1 MLKIVKGYGY
11 GYVPAYS
18 VGEPVKID
26 NTVYMPGEDEETGE
40 VISAEEQ
47 RKRAEE
53 EKAEQERRI
62 NEEVESRYSKM
73 LAERSAALEQER
85 AKILEDGRSEAAT
98 ITAEAKATTMAV
110 MEKAKR
116 ECAML
121 KEQARKEGYDEGF
134 AEGKKDSLD
143 KYEKYIDASGRLLS
157 EINSRKEAYYVSSEE
172 EMRQTVFEL
181 VNKIV
186 RTELKINPQ
195 VVEGLIAE
203 AAKNFRNS
211 DYIKITLAED
221 GITERFRTDEKL
233 VKDII
238 PFIPEVEIELDED
251 AEEGTVIVDNGSEIV
266 DAGVPTQLEFLKEIM
281 RTTRGEDSR
290 SEAFEIASDS
300 VQGESLEES
309 AAKAGED
316 AAAGL
321 TETASAG
328 VAETTETASAETT
341 ETAGEVELTEAAAA
355 EETYAAETG
364 AMAVESAAES
374 EDTLLEAEEEVPQ
387 QVNFADVMADVM
399 AGRAEE
405 ESEPADTA
413 ETAETVV
420 QDEALEITEDK
431 AVALMADLMEEAKAT
446 GIQNDEPKAAEEK
459 VPKPAKSRKKKQAA
473 E

>member
-11 GYVPAYS
+11 GYAPAYS

-47 RKRAEE
+47 RRRAEE
-53 EKAEQERRI
+53 ERAEQERRI
-62 NEEVESRYSKM
+62 NEEIETRYAQM
-73 LAERSAALEQER
+73 LAEHSAALEQER
-85 AKILEDGRSEAAT
+85 AKILEDGRNEAAT
-98 ITAEAKATTMAV
+98 LTAEAKAATMAV

-116 ECAML
+116 ECSML

-134 AEGKKDSLD
+134 SEGKKDSLD
-143 KYEKYIDASGRLLS
+143 KYEKYIDASGRLLA
-157 EINSRKEAYYVSSEE
+157 EINSRKEAYYVSAEE

-195 VVEGLIAE
+195 VIEGLIAD

-238 PFIPEVEIELDED
+238 PFISEVEIELDED

-281 RTTRGEDSR
+281 RTTRGEGGSEV

-309 AAKAGED
+309 AAKGVED
-316 AAAGL
+316 SAAGL
-321 TETASAG
+321 TGTGDTA
-328 VAETTETASAETT
+328 
-341 ETAGEVELTEAAAA
+341 EAYAA
-355 EETYAAETG
+355 EEAAT
-364 AMAVESAAES
+364 AAES
-374 EDTLLEAEEEVPQ
+374 TAEPEDTVSEAEEEVPQ

-399 AGRAEE
+399 SGRAEE
-405 ESEPADTA
+405 SAGTA
-413 ETAETVV
+413 ETAG
-420 QDEALEITEDK
+420 QDEVSET
-431 AVALMADLMEEAKAT
+431 AVDEAAALMADLMEEAKAADVQT
-446 GIQNDEPKAAEEK
+446 DKTEAAEITAEE

>member
-1 MLKIVKGYGY
+1 
-11 GYVPAYS
+11 
-18 VGEPVKID
+18 
-26 NTVYMPGEDEETGE
+26 
-40 VISAEEQ
+40 
-47 RKRAEE
+47 
-53 EKAEQERRI
+53 
-62 NEEVESRYSKM
+62 
-73 LAERSAALEQER
+73 
-85 AKILEDGRSEAAT
+85 
-98 ITAEAKATTMAV
+98 MA
-110 MEKAKR
+110 
-116 ECAML
+116 
-121 KEQARKEGYDEGF
+121 
-134 AEGKKDSLD
+134 
-143 KYEKYIDASGRLLS
+143 
-157 EINSRKEAYYVSSEE
+157 EINSRKEAYYVSAEE

-195 VVEGLIAE
+195 VIEGLIAD

-281 RTTRGEDSR
+281 RTTRGEGGSEV

-309 AAKAGED
+309 AAKGVED
-316 AAAGL
+316 SAAGL
-321 TETASAG
+321 TGTGDTA
-328 VAETTETASAETT
+328 
-341 ETAGEVELTEAAAA
+341 EAYAA
-355 EETYAAETG
+355 EEAAT
-364 AMAVESAAES
+364 AAES
-374 EDTLLEAEEEVPQ
+374 TAEPEDTVSEAEEEVPQ

-399 AGRAEE
+399 SGRAEE
-405 ESEPADTA
+405 SAGTA
-413 ETAETVV
+413 ETAG
-420 QDEALEITEDK
+420 QDEVSETAGDE
-431 AVALMADLMEEAKAT
+431 AAALMADLMEEAKAAGVQT
-446 GIQNDEPKAAEEK
+446 DKTEAAEITAEE

>member
-11 GYVPAYS
+11 GYAPAYS

-47 RKRAEE
+47 RRRAEE
-53 EKAEQERRI
+53 ERAEQERRI
-62 NEEVESRYSKM
+62 NEEIETRYAQM
-73 LAERSAALEQER
+73 LAEHSAALEQER
-85 AKILEDGRSEAAT
+85 AKILEDGRNEAAT
-98 ITAEAKATTMAV
+98 LTAEAKAATMAV

-116 ECAML
+116 ECSML

-134 AEGKKDSLD
+134 SEGKKDSLD
-143 KYEKYIDASGRLLS
+143 KYEKYIDASGRLLA
-157 EINSRKEAYYVSSEE
+157 EINSRKEAYYVSAEE

-195 VVEGLIAE
+195 VIEGLIAD

-281 RTTRGEDSR
+281 RTTRGEGGSEV

-309 AAKAGED
+309 AAKGVED
-316 AAAGL
+316 SAAGL
-321 TETASAG
+321 TGTGDTA
-328 VAETTETASAETT
+328 
-341 ETAGEVELTEAAAA
+341 EAYAA
-355 EETYAAETG
+355 EEAAT
-364 AMAVESAAES
+364 AAES
-374 EDTLLEAEEEVPQ
+374 TAEPEDTVSEAEEEVPQ

-399 AGRAEE
+399 SGMAEE
-405 ESEPADTA
+405 SAGTA
-413 ETAETVV
+413 ETAG
-420 QDEALEITEDK
+420 QDEVSETAGDE
-431 AVALMADLMEEAKAT
+431 AAALMADLMEEAKAAGVQT
-446 GIQNDEPKAAEEK
+446 DKTEAAEITAEE

>member
-11 GYVPAYS
+11 GYAPAYS

-47 RKRAEE
+47 RRRAEE
-53 EKAEQERRI
+53 ERAEQERRI
-62 NEEVESRYSKM
+62 NEEIETRYAQM
-73 LAERSAALEQER
+73 LAEHSAALEQER
-85 AKILEDGRSEAAT
+85 AKILEDGRNEAAT
-98 ITAEAKATTMAV
+98 LTAEAKAATMAV

-116 ECAML
+116 ECSML

-134 AEGKKDSLD
+134 SEGKKDSLD
-143 KYEKYIDASGRLLS
+143 KYEKYIDASGRLLA
-157 EINSRKEAYYVSSEE
+157 EINSRKEAYYVSAEE

-195 VVEGLIAE
+195 VIEGLIAD

-281 RTTRGEDSR
+281 RTTRGEGGSEV

-309 AAKAGED
+309 AAKGIED
-316 AAAGL
+316 SAAGL
-321 TETASAG
+321 TGTGDTA
-328 VAETTETASAETT
+328 
-341 ETAGEVELTEAAAA
+341 EAYAA
-355 EETYAAETG
+355 EEAAT
-364 AMAVESAAES
+364 AAES
-374 EDTLLEAEEEVPQ
+374 TAEPEDTVSEAEEEVPQ

-399 AGRAEE
+399 SGRAEE
-405 ESEPADTA
+405 SAGTA
-413 ETAETVV
+413 ETAG
-420 QDEALEITEDK
+420 QDEVSET
-431 AVALMADLMEEAKAT
+431 AVDEAAALMADLMEEAKAADVQT
-446 GIQNDEPKAAEEK
+446 DKTEAAEITAEE

>member
-11 GYVPAYS
+11 GYAPAYS

-47 RKRAEE
+47 RRRAEE
-53 EKAEQERRI
+53 ERAEQERRI
-62 NEEVESRYSKM
+62 NEEIETRYAQM
-73 LAERSAALEQER
+73 LAEHSAALEQER
-85 AKILEDGRSEAAT
+85 AKILEDSRNEAAT
-98 ITAEAKATTMAV
+98 LTAEAKAATMAV

-116 ECAML
+116 ECSML

-134 AEGKKDSLD
+134 SEGKKDSLD
-143 KYEKYIDASGRLLS
+143 KYEKYIDASGRLLA
-157 EINSRKEAYYVSSEE
+157 EINSRKEAYYVSAEE

-195 VVEGLIAE
+195 VIEGLIAD

-281 RTTRGEDSR
+281 RTTRGEGGSEV

-309 AAKAGED
+309 AAKGVED
-316 AAAGL
+316 SAAGL
-321 TETASAG
+321 TGTGDTA
-328 VAETTETASAETT
+328 
-341 ETAGEVELTEAAAA
+341 EAYAA
-355 EETYAAETG
+355 EEAAT
-364 AMAVESAAES
+364 AAES
-374 EDTLLEAEEEVPQ
+374 TAEPEDTVSEAEEEVPQ

-399 AGRAEE
+399 SGRAEE
-405 ESEPADTA
+405 SAGTA
-413 ETAETVV
+413 ETAG
-420 QDEALEITEDK
+420 QDEVSETAGDE
-431 AVALMADLMEEAKAT
+431 AAALMADLMEEAKAAGVQT
-446 GIQNDEPKAAEEK
+446 DKTEAAEITAEE

>member
-11 GYVPAYS
+11 GYAPAYS

-47 RKRAEE
+47 RRRAEE
-53 EKAEQERRI
+53 ERAEQERRI
-62 NEEVESRYSKM
+62 NEEIETRYAQM
-73 LAERSAALEQER
+73 LAEHSAALEQER
-85 AKILEDGRSEAAT
+85 AKILEDGRNEAAT
-98 ITAEAKATTMAV
+98 LTAEAKAATMAV

-116 ECAML
+116 ECSML

-134 AEGKKDSLD
+134 SEGKKDSLD
-143 KYEKYIDASGRLLS
+143 KYEKYIDASGRLLA
-157 EINSRKEAYYVSSEE
+157 EINSRKEAYYVSAEE

-195 VVEGLIAE
+195 VIEGLIAD

-281 RTTRGEDSR
+281 RTTRGEGGSEV

-309 AAKAGED
+309 AAKGVED
-316 AAAGL
+316 SAAGL
-321 TETASAG
+321 TGTGDTA
-328 VAETTETASAETT
+328 
-341 ETAGEVELTEAAAA
+341 EAYAA
-355 EETYAAETG
+355 EEAAT
-364 AMAVESAAES
+364 AAES
-374 EDTLLEAEEEVPQ
+374 TAEPEDTVSEAEEEVPQ

-399 AGRAEE
+399 SGRAEE
-405 ESEPADTA
+405 SAGTA
-413 ETAETVV
+413 ETAG
-420 QDEALEITEDK
+420 QDEVSET
-431 AVALMADLMEEAKAT
+431 AVDEAAALMADLMEEAKAADVQT
-446 GIQNDEPKAAEEK
+446 DKTEAAEITAEE

>member
-62 NEEVESRYSKM
+62 NEEVETRYSKM

-98 ITAEAKATTMAV
+98 ITAEAKAATMAV

-281 RTTRGEDSR
+281 RTTRGEDSG

-321 TETASAG
+321 TEIVSAG
-328 VAETTETASAETT
+328 VAEVTETASACVAETT
-341 ETAGEVELTEAAAA
+341 EAAGEVELTETAAAM
-355 EETYAAETG
+355 AA
-364 AMAVESAAES
+364 ESAAEP
-374 EDTLLEAEEEVPQ
+374 EDTLSEAEEEVPQ

-405 ESEPADTA
+405 TSEPAD
-413 ETAETVV
+413 TVV
-420 QDEALEITEDK
+420 QDEASEMTEDK
-431 AVALMADLMEEAKAT
+431 AAALMADLMEEAKAT

>member
-47 RKRAEE
+47 RRRAEE
-53 EKAEQERRI
+53 EKAEEERRI
-62 NEEVESRYSKM
+62 NEAVETRFSKV
-73 LAERSAALEQER
+73 LAEHSAALEQER
-85 AKILEDGRSEAAT
+85 AKILEDGRNEAAT
-98 ITAEAKATTMAV
+98 ITAEAKAATMAV

-157 EINSRKEAYYVSSEE
+157 EINSRKEAYYVSAEE

-238 PFIPEVEIELDED
+238 PFIPEVEIEFDED

-281 RTTRGEDSR
+281 RTTRGGDSG

-309 AAKAGED
+309 AAKGGED
-316 AAAGL
+316 FAAEVTG
-321 TETASAG
+321 TAA
-328 VAETTETASAETT
+328 V
-341 ETAGEVELTEAAAA
+341 TEAAKSAA
-355 EETYAAETG
+355 EAETAEAADAAETA
-364 AMAVESAAES
+364 AMTEESAAVPEDALVEADEES
-374 EDTLLEAEEEVPQ
+374 P

-399 AGRAEE
+399 SGRAEE
-405 ESEPADTA
+405 AAEPAGVPEA
-413 ETAETVV
+413 AV
-420 QDEALEITEDK
+420 QDEASEMTEDE
-431 AVALMADLMEEAKAT
+431 AAALMAELMNEAKAA
-446 GIQNDEPKAAEEK
+446 GIQTDGAEASGTDETAAEE

>member
-47 RKRAEE
+47 RRRAEE
-53 EKAEQERRI
+53 ERAEQERRI
-62 NEEVESRYSKM
+62 NEEIETRYAQM
-73 LAERSAALEQER
+73 LAEHSAALEQER
-85 AKILEDGRSEAAT
+85 AKVLEDGRNEAAT
-98 ITAEAKATTMAV
+98 ITAEAKAATMAV

-143 KYEKYIDASGRLLS
+143 KYEKYIDASGRLLA
-157 EINSRKEAYYVSSEE
+157 EINSRKEAYYVSAEE

-195 VVEGLIAE
+195 VIEGLIAD

-281 RTTRGEDSR
+281 RTTRGGDSG

-309 AAKAGED
+309 AAKGGED
-316 AAAGL
+316 FAAEV
-321 TETASAG
+321 TETAE
-328 VAETTETASAETT
+328 VETA
-341 ETAGEVELTEAAAA
+341 EA
-355 EETYAAETG
+355 YAAET
-364 AMAVESAAES
+364 AAIAAESAAEP
-374 EDTLLEAEEEVPQ
+374 EDTLSEAEEEAPQ

-399 AGRAEE
+399 SGRAAEAVG
-405 ESEPADTA
+405 SADTA
-413 ETAETVV
+413 EPANMTEPAV
-420 QDEALEITEDK
+420 QDEA
-431 AVALMADLMEEAKAT
+431 AALMADLMEEAKAA
-446 GIQNDEPKAAEEK
+446 GIQTDEAEAAEIAAEE

>member
-11 GYVPAYS
+11 GYAPAYS

-47 RKRAEE
+47 RRRAEE
-53 EKAEQERRI
+53 ERAEQERRI
-62 NEEVESRYSKM
+62 NEEIETRYAQM
-73 LAERSAALEQER
+73 LAEHSAALEQER
-85 AKILEDGRSEAAT
+85 AKILEDGRNEAAT
-98 ITAEAKATTMAV
+98 LTAEAKAATMAV

-116 ECAML
+116 ECSML

-134 AEGKKDSLD
+134 SEGKKDSLD
-143 KYEKYIDASGRLLS
+143 KYEKYIDASGRLLA
-157 EINSRKEAYYVSSEE
+157 EINSRKEAYYVSAEE

-195 VVEGLIAE
+195 VIEGLIAD

-281 RTTRGEDSR
+281 RTTRGEGGSEV

-309 AAKAGED
+309 AAKGIED
-316 AAAGL
+316 SAAGL
-321 TETASAG
+321 TGTGDTA
-328 VAETTETASAETT
+328 
-341 ETAGEVELTEAAAA
+341 EAYAA
-355 EETYAAETG
+355 EEAAT
-364 AMAVESAAES
+364 AAES
-374 EDTLLEAEEEVPQ
+374 TAEPEDTVSEAEEEVPQ

-399 AGRAEE
+399 SGWAEE
-405 ESEPADTA
+405 SAGTA
-413 ETAETVV
+413 ETAG
-420 QDEALEITEDK
+420 QDEVSET
-431 AVALMADLMEEAKAT
+431 AVDEAAALMADLMEEAKAADVQT
-446 GIQNDEPKAAEEK
+446 DKTEAAEITAEE

>member
-11 GYVPAYS
+11 GYAPAYS

-47 RKRAEE
+47 RRRAEE
-53 EKAEQERRI
+53 ERAEQERRI
-62 NEEVESRYSKM
+62 NEEIETRYAQM
-73 LAERSAALEQER
+73 LAEHSAALEQER
-85 AKILEDGRSEAAT
+85 AKILEDGRNEAAT
-98 ITAEAKATTMAV
+98 LTAEAKAATMAV

-116 ECAML
+116 ECSML

-134 AEGKKDSLD
+134 SEGKKDSLD
-143 KYEKYIDASGRLLS
+143 KYEKYIDASGRLLA
-157 EINSRKEAYYVSSEE
+157 EINSRKEAYYVSAEE

-195 VVEGLIAE
+195 VIEGLIAD

-281 RTTRGEDSR
+281 RTTRGEGGSEV

-309 AAKAGED
+309 AAKGIED
-316 AAAGL
+316 SAAGL
-321 TETASAG
+321 TGTGDTA
-328 VAETTETASAETT
+328 
-341 ETAGEVELTEAAAA
+341 EAYAA
-355 EETYAAETG
+355 EEAAT
-364 AMAVESAAES
+364 AAES
-374 EDTLLEAEEEVPQ
+374 TAEPEDTVSEAEEEVPQ

-399 AGRAEE
+399 SGTAGQDEV
-405 ESEPADTA
+405 S
-413 ETAETVV
+413 ETAV
-420 QDEALEITEDK
+420 DEA
-431 AVALMADLMEEAKAT
+431 AALMADLMEEAKAADVQT
-446 GIQNDEPKAAEEK
+446 DKTEAAEITAEE

>member
-26 NTVYMPGEDEETGE
+26 NTVYLPGEDEETGE

-47 RKRAEE
+47 RRRAEE
-53 EKAEQERRI
+53 EKAEEERRI
-62 NEEVESRYSKM
+62 NEAVETRYSQM

-98 ITAEAKATTMAV
+98 ITAEAKAATMAV

-143 KYEKYIDASGRLLS
+143 KYEKYIDASGKLLS
-157 EINSRKEAYYVSSEE
+157 EINSRKEAYYISSEE

-281 RTTRGEDSR
+281 RTTRGGDSG

-300 VQGESLEES
+300 VLGESLEES
-309 AAKAGED
+309 AAKSGKDFAAEVTGAAESAETAESAATAAMAAESPLVPED
-316 AAAGL
+316 AAA
-321 TETASAG
+321 
-328 VAETTETASAETT
+328 
-341 ETAGEVELTEAAAA
+341 
-355 EETYAAETG
+355 
-364 AMAVESAAES
+364 
-374 EDTLLEAEEEVPQ
+374 EAEEESP
-387 QVNFADVMADVM
+387 QVNFADVMAEVM
-399 AGRAEE
+399 SGRTKEAA
-405 ESEPADTA
+405 EPAGA
-413 ETAETVV
+413 SEEAV
-420 QDEALEITEDK
+420 QGEASEMTEDEA
-431 AVALMADLMEEAKAT
+431 AALMAELMNEAKAA
-446 GIQNDEPKAAEEK
+446 GIQADEAEAGEASAEE

>member
-47 RKRAEE
+47 RRRAEE

-98 ITAEAKATTMAV
+98 ITAEAKAATMAV

-281 RTTRGEDSR
+281 RTTRGEDSG

-309 AAKAGED
+309 AAKVGED
-316 AAAGL
+316 TAAGSTGTAGAGA
-321 TETASAG
+321 TEA
-328 VAETTETASAETT
+328 T
-341 ETAGEVELTEAAAA
+341 ETAGEAELTETAASK
-355 EETYAAETG
+355 EEYAAET
-364 AMAVESAAES
+364 AVAAES
-374 EDTLLEAEEEVPQ
+374 TAEPEDTLPEAEEEVPQ

-405 ESEPADTA
+405 APEQADTV
-413 ETAETVV
+413 ETAV
-420 QDEALEITEDK
+420 QDEAAEITEDE
-431 AVALMADLMEEAKAT
+431 AAALMADLMKEAKAA
-446 GIQNDEPKAAEEK
+446 GIQNDEAKAAETVTEE

>member
-26 NTVYMPGEDEETGE
+26 NTVYLPGEDEETGE

-47 RKRAEE
+47 RRRAEE
-53 EKAEQERRI
+53 EKAEEERRI
-62 NEEVESRYSKM
+62 NEAVETRYSQM
-73 LAERSAALEQER
+73 LAERSAALEEER

-98 ITAEAKATTMAV
+98 ITAEAKAATMAV

-116 ECAML
+116 DCAML

-143 KYEKYIDASGRLLS
+143 KYEKYIDASGKLLS
-157 EINSRKEAYYVSSEE
+157 EINSRKEAYYISSEE

-281 RTTRGEDSR
+281 RTTRGGDSG

-300 VQGESLEES
+300 VLGESLEES
-309 AAKAGED
+309 AARIGKDFAAEVAGAAESADTADSAAETAAAAESAATAAMAAESPLVPED
-316 AAAGL
+316 AAA
-321 TETASAG
+321 
-328 VAETTETASAETT
+328 
-341 ETAGEVELTEAAAA
+341 
-355 EETYAAETG
+355 
-364 AMAVESAAES
+364 
-374 EDTLLEAEEEVPQ
+374 EAEEEPP
-387 QVNFADVMADVM
+387 QVNFADVMAEVM
-399 AGRAEE
+399 SGRAEE
-405 ESEPADTA
+405 AAEPAGTSEA
-413 ETAETVV
+413 AV
-420 QDEALEITEDK
+420 QGEASEMTEDEA
-431 AVALMADLMEEAKAT
+431 AALMAELMNEAKAA
-446 GIQNDEPKAAEEK
+446 GIQTDGAEASETVAEE

>member
-11 GYVPAYS
+11 GYAPAYS

-26 NTVYMPGEDEETGE
+26 NTVYLPGEDEETGE

-47 RKRAEE
+47 RRRAEE
-53 EKAEQERRI
+53 EKAEEERRI
-62 NEEVESRYSKM
+62 NEAVETRYSQM
-73 LAERSAALEQER
+73 LAERSAALEEER

-98 ITAEAKATTMAV
+98 ITAEAKAATMAV

-143 KYEKYIDASGRLLS
+143 KYEKYIDASGRLLA

-203 AAKNFRNS
+203 AARNFRNS

-281 RTTRGEDSR
+281 RTTRGG

-309 AAKAGED
+309 AAKGGED
-316 AAAGL
+316 LAAEATGAAG
-321 TETASAG
+321 
-328 VAETTETASAETT
+328 SAETADSAA
-341 ETAGEVELTEAAAA
+341 ETAGAAEAADTAA
-355 EETYAAETG
+355 
-364 AMAVESAAES
+364 
-374 EDTLLEAEEEVPQ
+374 EAEEEFP
-387 QVNFADVMADVM
+387 QVNFADVMAEVM
-399 AGRAEE
+399 SGRTEE
-405 ESEPADTA
+405 AAEPAGTSEAAVQGEASEMTEDEAAALMAELMNEAKEAGIQTDVA
-413 ETAETVV
+413 ETAEI
-420 QDEALEITEDK
+420 AG
-431 AVALMADLMEEAKAT
+431 EE
-446 GIQNDEPKAAEEK
+446 

>member
-11 GYVPAYS
+11 GYAPAYS
-18 VGEPVKID
+18 VGELVKID

-47 RKRAEE
+47 RRRAEE
-53 EKAEQERRI
+53 ERAEQERRI
-62 NEEVESRYSKM
+62 NEEIETRYAQM
-73 LAERSAALEQER
+73 LAEHSAALEQER
-85 AKILEDGRSEAAT
+85 AKILEDGRNEAAT
-98 ITAEAKATTMAV
+98 LTAEAKAATMAV

-116 ECAML
+116 ECSML

-134 AEGKKDSLD
+134 SEGKKDSLD
-143 KYEKYIDASGRLLS
+143 KYEKYIDASGRLLA
-157 EINSRKEAYYVSSEE
+157 EINSRKEAYYVSAEE

-195 VVEGLIAE
+195 VIEGLIAD

-281 RTTRGEDSR
+281 RTTRGEGGSEV

-309 AAKAGED
+309 AAKGVED
-316 AAAGL
+316 SAAGL
-321 TETASAG
+321 TGTGDTA
-328 VAETTETASAETT
+328 
-341 ETAGEVELTEAAAA
+341 EAYAA
-355 EETYAAETG
+355 EEAAT
-364 AMAVESAAES
+364 AAES
-374 EDTLLEAEEEVPQ
+374 TAEPEDTVSEAEEEVPQ

-399 AGRAEE
+399 SGRAEE
-405 ESEPADTA
+405 SAGTA
-413 ETAETVV
+413 ETAG
-420 QDEALEITEDK
+420 QDEVSETAGDE
-431 AVALMADLMEEAKAT
+431 AAALMADLMEEAKAAGVQT
-446 GIQNDEPKAAEEK
+446 DKTEAAEITAEE

>member
-1 MLKIVKGYGY
+1 
-11 GYVPAYS
+11 
-18 VGEPVKID
+18 
-26 NTVYMPGEDEETGE
+26 
-40 VISAEEQ
+40 
-47 RKRAEE
+47 
-53 EKAEQERRI
+53 
-62 NEEVESRYSKM
+62 
-73 LAERSAALEQER
+73 
-85 AKILEDGRSEAAT
+85 
-98 ITAEAKATTMAV
+98 MAV

-157 EINSRKEAYYVSSEE
+157 EINSRKEAYYVSAEE

-281 RTTRGEDSR
+281 RTTRGGDSG

-309 AAKAGED
+309 AAKGGED
-316 AAAGL
+316 FAAEVTGAAAV
-321 TETASAG
+321 TK
-328 VAETTETASAETT
+328 
-341 ETAGEVELTEAAAA
+341 AA
-355 EETYAAETG
+355 
-364 AMAVESAAES
+364 ESAAES
-374 EDTLLEAEEEVPQ
+374 ETSEAADAAVPEDALVEADEESP

-399 AGRAEE
+399 SGRAEE
-405 ESEPADTA
+405 AAEPAGVPEA
-413 ETAETVV
+413 AV
-420 QDEALEITEDK
+420 QDEASEMTEDE
-431 AVALMADLMEEAKAT
+431 AAALMAELMNEAKAA
-446 GIQNDEPKAAEEK
+446 GIQTDGAEAPGTDETAAEE

>member
-47 RKRAEE
+47 RRRAEE
-53 EKAEQERRI
+53 EKAEEERRI
-62 NEEVESRYSKM
+62 NEAVETRFSKV
-73 LAERSAALEQER
+73 LAEHSAALEQER
-85 AKILEDGRSEAAT
+85 AKILEDGRNEAAT
-98 ITAEAKATTMAV
+98 ITAEAKAATMAV

-157 EINSRKEAYYVSSEE
+157 EINSRKEAYYVSAEE

-281 RTTRGEDSR
+281 RTTRGGDSG

-309 AAKAGED
+309 AAKGGED
-316 AAAGL
+316 FAAEVTGAAAV
-321 TETASAG
+321 TK
-328 VAETTETASAETT
+328 
-341 ETAGEVELTEAAAA
+341 AA
-355 EETYAAETG
+355 
-364 AMAVESAAES
+364 ESAAES
-374 EDTLLEAEEEVPQ
+374 ETSEAADAAVPEDALVEADEESP

-399 AGRAEE
+399 SGRAEE
-405 ESEPADTA
+405 AAEPAGVPEA
-413 ETAETVV
+413 AV
-420 QDEALEITEDK
+420 QDEASEMTEDE
-431 AVALMADLMEEAKAT
+431 AAALMAELMNEAKAA
-446 GIQNDEPKAAEEK
+446 GIQTDGAEAPGTDETAAEE

>member
-11 GYVPAYS
+11 GYAPAYS

-47 RKRAEE
+47 RRRAEE
-53 EKAEQERRI
+53 ERAEQERRI
-62 NEEVESRYSKM
+62 NEEIETRYAQM
-73 LAERSAALEQER
+73 LAEHSAALEQER
-85 AKILEDGRSEAAT
+85 AKILEDGRNEAAT
-98 ITAEAKATTMAV
+98 LTAEAKAATMAV

-116 ECAML
+116 ECSML

-134 AEGKKDSLD
+134 SEGKKDSLD
-143 KYEKYIDASGRLLS
+143 KYEKYIDASGRLLA
-157 EINSRKEAYYVSSEE
+157 EINSRKEAYYVSAEE

-195 VVEGLIAE
+195 VIEGLIAD

-281 RTTRGEDSR
+281 RTTRGEGGSEV

-309 AAKAGED
+309 AAKGVED
-316 AAAGL
+316 SAAGL
-321 TETASAG
+321 TGTGDTA
-328 VAETTETASAETT
+328 
-341 ETAGEVELTEAAAA
+341 EAYAA
-355 EETYAAETG
+355 EEAAT
-364 AMAVESAAES
+364 AAES
-374 EDTLLEAEEEVPQ
+374 TAEPEDTVSEAEEEVPQ

-399 AGRAEE
+399 SGRAEE
-405 ESEPADTA
+405 SAGTA
-413 ETAETVV
+413 ETAG
-420 QDEALEITEDK
+420 QDEVSETAGDE
-431 AVALMADLMEEAKAT
+431 AAALMADLMEEAKAAGVQT
-446 GIQNDEPKAAEEK
+446 DKTEAAEITAEE

>member
-11 GYVPAYS
+11 GYAPAYS

-47 RKRAEE
+47 RRRAEE
-53 EKAEQERRI
+53 ERAEQERRI
-62 NEEVESRYSKM
+62 NEEIETRYAQM
-73 LAERSAALEQER
+73 LAEHSAALEQER
-85 AKILEDGRSEAAT
+85 AKILEDGRNEAAT
-98 ITAEAKATTMAV
+98 LTAEAKAATMAV

-116 ECAML
+116 ACSML

-134 AEGKKDSLD
+134 SEGKKDSLD
-143 KYEKYIDASGRLLS
+143 KYEKYIDASGRLLA
-157 EINSRKEAYYVSSEE
+157 EINSRKEAYYVSAEE

-195 VVEGLIAE
+195 VIEGLIAD

-281 RTTRGEDSR
+281 RTTRGEGGSEV

-309 AAKAGED
+309 AAKGVED
-316 AAAGL
+316 SAAGL
-321 TETASAG
+321 TGTGDTA
-328 VAETTETASAETT
+328 
-341 ETAGEVELTEAAAA
+341 EAYAA
-355 EETYAAETG
+355 EEAAT
-364 AMAVESAAES
+364 AAES
-374 EDTLLEAEEEVPQ
+374 TAEPEDTVSEAEEEVPQ

-399 AGRAEE
+399 SGRAEE
-405 ESEPADTA
+405 SAGTA
-413 ETAETVV
+413 ETAG
-420 QDEALEITEDK
+420 QDEVSETAGDE
-431 AVALMADLMEEAKAT
+431 AAALMADLMEEAKAAGVQT
-446 GIQNDEPKAAEEK
+446 DKTEAAEITAEE